1 MHKFCSY
8 ETDEVFATHWILLPE
23 KPRNQY
29 DMSLHLTEIERVKT
43 ISKEDFYNNYVRKQK
58 PLVIEQLTVDWPAYE
73 KWKFAYM
80 KSMAGDQ
87 TVPLY
92 DDRPVSHKD
101 GFNQAHARMKM
112 SDYIDLL
119 ESKPTN
125 YRIFLY
131 NLMKQVPK
139 LREDFQWPDIGLKLV
154 KQLPML
160 FFGGENSRVF
170 MHYDI
175 DYSNILHFHFQ
186 GTKQCILFA
195 PSETPY
201 LYKVPHALISRED
214 IDFDHPDF
222 DKWPALER
230 AQGLICNLKH
240 GEMLYM
246 PEGYWHYMKYL
257 TPGFSMSLRAFPR
270 KIGNIGKAIYNIFVM
285 RHFDNFMRRYKGQ
298 QWIDYKNEKAIENTH
313 KNLQL
318 FERERRMS
326 A

>member
-1 MHKFCSY
+1 M
-8 ETDEVFATHWILLPE
+8 P
-23 KPRNQY
+23 
-29 DMSLHLTEIERVKT
+29 LHLTEIERVKT
-43 ISKEDFYNNYVRKQK
+43 ITKSDFYHNYVKKQK
-58 PLVIEQLTVDWPAYE
+58 PLVIEQLTADWPAYG

-80 KSMAGDQ
+80 KQMAGEK

-101 GFNQAHARMKM
+101 GFNQAHAQMKM
-112 SDYIDLL
+112 SEYIDLL
-119 ESKPTN
+119 QTKPTN

-131 NLMKQVPK
+131 NLMKQVPD
-139 LREDFQWPDIGLKLV
+139 LRNDFKWPDIGLKLV
-154 KQLPML
+154 RQLPML
-160 FFGGENSRVF
+160 FFGGENSKVF

-195 PSETPY
+195 PDQTRY
-201 LYKVPHALISRED
+201 LYKVPFSLISRED
-214 IDFDHPDF
+214 MDLDHPDF
-222 DKWPALER
+222 DKWPALEK

-270 KIGNIGKAIYNIFVM
+270 KWSNVAKAIYNIAIM
-285 RHFDNFMRRYKGQ
+285 RHLDNFMRRYKGQ
-298 QWIDYKNEKAIENTH
+298 AWIDYKNEKAVINTNRH
-313 KNLQL
+313 LDLEQRQHSL
-318 FERERRMS
+318 S
-326 A
+326 V